1 MYYIS
6 YCRRNV
12 NTYYEIWR
20 FSQIQKVHFMQNAS
34 IFIVWIGLPAKNR
47 FGQQKIP
54 QIQSMRSITARLFC
68 GILFDF

>member
-1 MYYIS
+1 
-6 YCRRNV
+6 
-12 NTYYEIWR
+12 
-20 FSQIQKVHFMQNAS
+20 MQNAS